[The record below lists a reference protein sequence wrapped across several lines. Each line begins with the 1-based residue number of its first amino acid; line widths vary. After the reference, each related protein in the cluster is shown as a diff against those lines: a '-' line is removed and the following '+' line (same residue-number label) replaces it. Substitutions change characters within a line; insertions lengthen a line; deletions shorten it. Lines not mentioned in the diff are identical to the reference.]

1 MIEKKAYIKPDIFSL
16 LEDITD
22 LFNYDWSECYGLTI
36 SREQF
41 TKPLMQLFDN
51 GIMWLQDIKQTC
63 EKIAAI
69 NNLQCQI
76 MQSDSEHTYIA
87 LIGAENY
94 INDLIYT
101 ARLMSV
107 YIKELQSAVLNA
119 VYKAEPTTPIIFNK
133 GQPLRE
139 RIEELTRD
147 INKCRNLKELY
158 ITITIIDSW
167 LDDFI
172 HFVRIGKAMSRDAQK
187 DNKLIVVV
195 TTGFTVMV
203 KELQK
208 ISYILCKFSKQNLK
222 Y

>member
-41 TKPLMQLFDN
+41 TKPLKQLFDN
-51 GIMWLQDIKQTC
+51 GTMWLQDIKQTC

-76 MQSDSEHTYIA
+76 MQSESEHTYIA

-94 INDLIYT
+94 ISDLIYT

-119 VYKAEPTTPIIFNK
+119 VYKAEPTTPVIFNK
-133 GQPLRE
+133 GQPLRK

-172 HFVRIGKAMSRDAQK
+172 HFVRICKAMSRDTQK

-195 TTGFTVMV
+195 TSGFNAMA

-208 ISYILCKFSKQNLK
+208 ILDILCKFSKQNLK